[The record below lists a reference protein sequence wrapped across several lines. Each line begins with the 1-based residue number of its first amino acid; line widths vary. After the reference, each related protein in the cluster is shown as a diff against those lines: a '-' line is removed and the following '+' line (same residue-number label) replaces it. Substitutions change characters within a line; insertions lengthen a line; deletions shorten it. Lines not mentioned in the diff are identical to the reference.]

1 MRRLSLVVAALT
13 LMLAVQS
20 AEGQSGRRAPDFTLD
35 DLDGDRI
42 SLQDVVGNGPIL
54 ISFWATWC
62 RPCLEELRELQKLLE
77 EYEGRGL
84 TMLGISTDSERS
96 VAKVKPLVRSKGYT
110 FHVLLDTNGDVARL
124 YYAQNIPYTVIIDSA
139 GSIVYTH
146 MGYRK
151 GDELEVRGVIDGLLG
166 D

>member
-1 MRRLSLVVAALT
+1 MRRLVPVIVTLALII
-13 LMLAVQS
+13 AVQP
-20 AEGQSGRRAPDFTLD
+20 APGQVGREAPDFTLE
-35 DLDGDRI
+35 DLDGDWV
-42 SLQDVVGNGPIL
+42 SLQDLVGDGPVL

-62 RPCLEELRELQKLLE
+62 RPCLEELRELQQLYE
-77 EYEGRGL
+77 EYEPRGL

-96 VAKVKPLVRSKGYT
+96 IAKVKPWVRSKGYN
-110 FHVLLDTNGDVARL
+110 FPVLLDTNSDVARL

-151 GDELEVRGVIDGLLG
+151 GDELEVQKVIDRLLG

>member
-1 MRRLSLVVAALT
+1 MRRFLVVFAALI
-13 LMLAVQS
+13 LMLGVQT
-20 AEGQSGRRAPDFTLD
+20 APAQSGREAPDFTLE
-35 DLDGDRI
+35 DLDGDWV
-42 SLQDVVGNGPIL
+42 SLQDVVGDGPVL

-62 RPCLEELRELQKLLE
+62 RPCLEELRELQILFE
-77 EYEGRGL
+77 EYEPRGL
-84 TMLGISTDSERS
+84 MMLAISTDSERS
-96 VAKVKPLVRSKGYT
+96 IAKVKPLVRSKGYT
-110 FHVLLDTNGDVARL
+110 FRVLLDTNSDVARL

-151 GDELEVRGVIDGLLG
+151 GDELEVKEVIDGLLG

>member
-1 MRRLSLVVAALT
+1 MRKSLLVIAALI
-13 LMLAVQS
+13 LILAVQS
-20 AEGQSGRRAPDFTLD
+20 ARAQSGREAPDFTLE
-35 DLDGDRI
+35 DLDGDWV
-42 SLQDVVGNGPIL
+42 SLQDVVGDGPLL

-62 RPCLEELRELQKLLE
+62 RPCLEELRELQILFE
-77 EYEGRGL
+77 EYEPRGL
-84 TMLGISTDSERS
+84 TMLAISTDSERS
-96 VAKVKPLVRSKGYT
+96 IAKVKPLVRSKGYT
-110 FHVLLDTNGDVARL
+110 FCVLLDTNSDVARL

-151 GDELEVRGVIDGLLG
+151 GDELEVREVIDGLLG

>member
-1 MRRLSLVVAALT
+1 MFRLFAVVAALT
-13 LMLAVQS
+13 LVFALQPAV
-20 AEGQSGRRAPDFTLD
+20 AQSGREAPDFTLEN
-35 DLDGDRI
+35 LDGDWV
-42 SLQDVVGNGPIL
+42 SLQDVVGDGPVL

-62 RPCLEELRELQKLLE
+62 RPCLEELRELQQLYE
-77 EYEGRGL
+77 EYEPRGL
-84 TMLGISTDSERS
+84 TMLAISTDSERS
-96 VAKVKPLVRSKGYT
+96 IAKVKPLVRSKGYT
-110 FHVLLDTNGDVARL
+110 FQVLLDTNSDVARL

-151 GDELEVRGVIDGLLG
+151 GDELEVKEVIDRLLG